1 MIRPLPVRKSRGGSQ
16 GEICD
21 FEALFFGSSSKF
33 SYMKTVFE
41 VKFHVTI
48 MIMMSHTLKLFLS
61 GSLHFRIK
69 FYCSDEDE
77 SSKLCCFCHQD
88 MIPGRCPAGGG
99 WMSTAAG
106 RCPSVGENRQQQNR
120 RTAEAIMMQ
129 LVNS

>member
-1 MIRPLPVRKSRGGSQ
+1 M
-16 GEICD
+16 
-21 FEALFFGSSSKF
+21 
-33 SYMKTVFE
+33 
-41 VKFHVTI
+41 I

-69 FYCSDEDE
+69 FYCSDEDK

-88 MIPGRCPAGGG
+88 DSRPMSRGGG
-99 WMSTAAG
+99 WMSTAAAG
-106 RCPSVGENRQQQNR
+106 RCPSVGENHQQQNR